1 MESITT
7 HSLPL
12 PANTSSLWAPPP
24 LEVVARKTEVHVWR
38 VSLDESLVPELLP
51 TLSADERERAD
62 RFHFDR
68 DRNRFIVARGSLRS
82 VLALYLNR
90 EPAELDFSY
99 TQYGKPSL
107 AGNDVSF
114 NLSHANELGLIAITR
129 DRRIG
134 VDIEF
139 IRPDFASEQIAER
152 FFSGQEVDVL
162 RALAPDQQA
171 EAFFSCWTRKEAYI
185 KAIGEGMSMP
195 LDQFNVSLA
204 PGSAAALLG
213 NLRDES
219 EVSRW
224 SLKELS
230 LDPGYLGA
238 IAVEG
243 HGWQLKCWQANDP
256 RTPKAFN
263 NSAQGN
269 TLGKEAIKLSP

>member
-1 MESITT
+1 MESTQT
-7 HSLPL
+7 PGLPFS
-12 PANTSSLWAPPP
+12 ANASSLWAPPP
-24 LEVVARKTEVHVWR
+24 LELVAAKTEVHVWR
-38 VSLDESLVPELLP
+38 VSLNESLVTELLAM
-51 TLSADERERAD
+51 LSADERERAD

-82 VLALYLNR
+82 ILGSYLSR
-90 EPAELDFSY
+90 EPAELGFSY
-99 TQYGKPSL
+99 AQYGKPSL
-107 AGNDVSF
+107 AGNEISF
-114 NLSHANELGLIAITR
+114 NLSHANELALIAITR

-162 RALAPDQQA
+162 RALPPDQQA

-224 SLKELS
+224 SLKALS
-230 LDPGYLGA
+230 PGPSYLGA

-243 HGWQLKCWQANDP
+243 HGWQLKCWQSGTD
-256 RTPKAFN
+256 F
-263 NSAQGN
+263 S
-269 TLGKEAIKLSP
+269 L